1 MEGDKVWFARR
12 KVEVPGT
19 RDESGGHD
27 PSGCAHDAQPLILP
41 QNCAE
46 FELEELGN
54 VPYEGEDLSDTV
66 VDGCHRRKEVHDS
79 TRDRS
84 RFL

>member
-27 PSGCAHDAQPLILP
+27 PVHTFVICGGLVTMPSYQVAAHTTPNP
-41 QNCAE
+41 
-46 FELEELGN
+46 
-54 VPYEGEDLSDTV
+54 
-66 VDGCHRRKEVHDS
+66 
-79 TRDRS
+79 
-84 RFL
+84 